1 MGAVN
6 TLVSPVPRWSAD
18 FCACLLG
25 IYDRREGT
33 DFFRQYSGAF
43 TPPVDS
49 MKERVRALE
58 AELEKKEQVIRELDR
73 AARERLTLI
82 NQLHSSPQHGHRPV
96 ETAQGFL
103 NRWFRR

>member
-33 DFFRQYSGAF
+33 DFFRRYADAF
-43 TPPVDS
+43 TPPVDP
-49 MKERVRALE
+49 MKERVRALG
-58 AELEKKEQVIRELDR
+58 AELQKKEQVFGNWI
-73 AARERLTLI
+73 ERLG
-82 NQLHSSPQHGHRPV
+82 SV
-96 ETAQGFL
+96 
-103 NRWFRR
+103 